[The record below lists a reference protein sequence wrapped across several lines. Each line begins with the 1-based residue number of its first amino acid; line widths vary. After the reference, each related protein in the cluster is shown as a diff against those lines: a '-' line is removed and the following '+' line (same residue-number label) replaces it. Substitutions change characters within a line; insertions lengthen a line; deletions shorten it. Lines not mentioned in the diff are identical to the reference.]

1 MGKSI
6 EIVNMNS
13 IVCVDKIFDNR
24 EQPLKQDSNVDK
36 SVFEIS
42 IQQTDY
48 RKCRLDSKSYTKSV
62 KT

>member
-1 MGKSI
+1 
-6 EIVNMNS
+6 MNN
-13 IVCVDKIFDNR
+13 IVCVDKIVDNR

-42 IQQTDY
+42 IQQIDY
-48 RKCRLDSKSYTKSV
+48 RKCRLDSESYTKSV